1 MSFRRRGAA
10 AIGLAVAAALS
21 LSACGAAATDDA
33 AGGDTGG
40 DKKAAVLGLGVTSA
54 NLVLDDL
61 RADLVA

>member
-33 AGGDTGG
+33 TGG